1 MRKLLIGMAMTAL
14 TMTANAA
21 EIDGVE
27 ITVPAGPGGGYDQL
41 ARAVQ
46 TGLQDL
52 GLASSLQVVNI
63 PGAGGTIALANFIN
77 SNSSGM
83 NLLTTGIGMVGSII
97 TTHAPVTMEQTRP
110 LARMTGE
117 YLTIVVAQDSPL
129 KDMADFA
136 AAYKE
141 DPSKLTLG
149 GFAVGGSDHLLYG
162 SVIQSFGGDVSKMN
176 YIAIGAGGEMLS
188 QVMGGHI
195 ATGAGGY
202 NEFSQQI
209 ESGTLRILGLAA
221 PERVTGIDAPTMKEQ
236 GFDVDLVNWRGF
248 LAPAGISDED
258 RKLLDTTIAKMVQSA
273 DWKKTLS
280 DRGWVDMYLPSDEFS
295 AFVASEQTKV
305 GDLLK
310 TLKIVD

>member
-1 MRKLLIGMAMTAL
+1 MAMTAL